1 MDKEALKK
9 LKEKYK
15 MCCVN
20 CDKVKDKNKMT
31 VNTCSSCKLFSKQD
45 MALLLDG
52 YYQSYHNN
60 GLGTKLSL
68 SDKVLY
74 RVIELSKEGRS
85 KYSIA
90 KQVNDEFYSEYGD
103 DVVTWKQVHYI
114 LTDKY
119 ASPESK
125 RRIASM
131 KKKVDK
137 NHPSNN

>member
-1 MDKEALKK
+1 MDKEMLKK

-15 MCCVN
+15 ECCIA

-31 VNTCSSCKLFSKQD
+31 VNACSSCKLFSKQD

-52 YYQSYHNN
+52 YYQTYHST
-60 GLGTKLSL
+60 GTGNKLSL

-74 RVIELSKEGRS
+74 RVIELGKEDRS

-90 KQVNDEFYSEYGD
+90 KQVNEEFYSEYGD

-119 ASPESK
+119 ASPDSK
-125 RRIASM
+125 RRIATI

-137 NHPSNN
+137 NNSSNN